1 MSTIANNSQISTS
14 NTFDSSIRSGFE
26 SSRAGAAA
34 NGSYRGETV
43 RIHNATQSL
52 FDAMEELTA
61 LGSEKAE
68 KDLTKRKVK
77 DGSIRLNE
85 AHELVSDYLKK
96 VPDLEKNQKIKD
108 LATKLASGNLSTM
121 AQLQAYLNGF
131 SEEKSHQYLALQAV
145 KKFLGANPESKNLL
159 ALVDKALSNFEQD
172 LDSFSQ
178 INTEIRVS
186 NFADEYSQEQ
196 GFSSLHQLR
205 GFYRDTVHSYQGL
218 GAAYKDVVERFGEK
232 EVSTAV
238 DFLLQGMSADLSV
251 QGSSID
257 PVKLRLLISD
267 MQTLKTL
274 NTLKDQVSNLY
285 QIFKPQQASYGLSSY

>member
-1 MSTIANNSQISTS
+1 MSTINSQILTG
-14 NTFDSSIRSGFE
+14 NKFDAPIRLK
-26 SSRAGAAA
+26 SSRTGDSV
-34 NGSYRGETV
+34 NGNYRGETV
-43 RIHNATQSL
+43 RAHNATQSL

-77 DGSIRLNE
+77 DGSIRVNE
-85 AHELVSDYLKK
+85 AHELVSDYLRK

-108 LATKLASGNLSTM
+108 LATKMASGNLSTI

-145 KKFLGANPESKNLL
+145 KKFLGTNPESKSLL
-159 ALVDKALSNFEQD
+159 ALIDQAILTFEQN
-172 LDSFSQ
+172 LDSWAQ
-178 INTEIRVS
+178 IDTEIRVS
-186 NFADEYSQEQ
+186 SFADEYSQEQ

-218 GAAYKDVVERFGEK
+218 SSAYKDVVERFGAK

-238 DFLLQGMSADLSV
+238 DFMLQGMSADLSV

-257 PVKLRLLISD
+257 SVKLQLLMSD
-267 MQTLKTL
+267 MQKLKTL
-274 NTLKDQVSNLY
+274 NTLQDQVSNLY
-285 QIFKPQQASYGLSSY
+285 QMFKPQQANYGLSSY

>member
-1 MSTIANNSQISTS
+1 MSIINNQITTG
-14 NTFDSSIRSGFE
+14 NKFDTPIRSGLE
-26 SSRAGAAA
+26 SSRPGESIGG
-34 NGSYRGETV
+34 NYRGETV
-43 RIHNATQSL
+43 RVHNATQSL
-52 FDAMEELTA
+52 FDAMEELTS

-77 DGSIRLNE
+77 DGGIRVNE
-85 AHELVSDYLKK
+85 AHELVSDYLRK

-108 LATKLASGNLSTM
+108 LATKMASGNLSTI

-159 ALVDKALSNFEQD
+159 ALIDQAILTFEQNP
-172 LDSFSQ
+172 DSWAQ
-178 INTEIRVS
+178 IDTEIRVS
-186 NFADEYSQEQ
+186 SFADEYSQEQ

-218 GAAYKDVVERFGEK
+218 GSAYKDVVERFGEK

-238 DFLLQGMSADLSV
+238 DFMLQGMSADLSV
-251 QGSSID
+251 QGSNID
-257 PVKLRLLISD
+257 SVKLQLLMSD
-267 MQTLKTL
+267 MQKLKTL
-274 NTLKDQVSNLY
+274 NTLQDQVGNLY
-285 QIFKPQQASYGLSSY
+285 QMFKPQQASHGLSSY

>member
-1 MSTIANNSQISTS
+1 MSIINNQITTG
-14 NTFDSSIRSGFE
+14 NKFDTPIRSGLE
-26 SSRAGAAA
+26 SSRSGESIGG
-34 NGSYRGETV
+34 NYRGETV
-43 RIHNATQSL
+43 RVHNATQSL
-52 FDAMEELTA
+52 FDAMEELTS

-77 DGSIRLNE
+77 DGGIRVNE

-108 LATKLASGNLSTM
+108 LAAKMASGNLSTI

-131 SEEKSHQYLALQAV
+131 SEEKSHQYLALKAV

-159 ALVDKALSNFEQD
+159 ALIDQALLNFEQNP
-172 LDSFSQ
+172 DSWSQ
-178 INTEIRVS
+178 IDTEIRVS
-186 NFADEYSQEQ
+186 SFADEYSQEQ

-218 GAAYKDVVERFGEK
+218 GSAYKDVVERFGEK

-238 DFLLQGMSADLSV
+238 DFMLQGMSADLSV
-251 QGSSID
+251 QGSNID
-257 PVKLRLLISD
+257 SVKLQLLMSD
-267 MQTLKTL
+267 MQKLKTL
-274 NTLKDQVSNLY
+274 NTLQDQVGNLY
-285 QIFKPQQASYGLSSY
+285 QMFKPQQASHGLSSY